1 LLDHVVKRFVSDVGG
16 VSWSRRKFLYCC
28 YCSQLKWRRG
38 VGCRWCFD
46 QEGEAA
52 GVVFVAAYEDWPC
65 CYFFMAIGCY
75 RRRCGGCVQLMMHL
89 KKKGGCLSL
98 MTEGVDDAEYGV
110 KR

>member
-52 GVVFVAAYEDWPC
+52 GMVFVAAYEDWPC
-65 CYFFMAIGCY
+65 CYFLWLLDVI
-75 RRRCGGCVQLMMHL
+75 
-89 KKKGGCLSL
+89 
-98 MTEGVDDAEYGV
+98 EGDVEVVYNS
-110 KR
+110 

>member
-1 LLDHVVKRFVSDVGG
+1 MVV
-16 VSWSRRKFLYCC
+16 
-28 YCSQLKWRRG
+28 
-38 VGCRWCFD
+38 
-46 QEGEAA
+46 
-52 GVVFVAAYEDWPC
+52 
-65 CYFFMAIGCY
+65 GCY

>member
-1 LLDHVVKRFVSDVGG
+1 MAVVGASTKRGKLLV
-16 VSWSRRKFLYCC
+16 W
-28 YCSQLKWRRG
+28 CSLLLTRIG
-38 VGCRWCFD
+38 L
-46 QEGEAA
+46 AA
-52 GVVFVAAYEDWPC
+52 I
-65 CYFFMAIGCY
+65 FFMAIGCY